1 LLELE
6 GVATPA
12 AFLMNLHAR
21 GYAKFT
27 CDEMSMAAFE
37 HSLHKIEC
45 RLTRRQIY
53 LTLYDMIKQQ
63 GVSGARVIEIIMG
76 NLEHETA
83 EEILGTVLNSI
94 VPAIIGKYLSLS
106 NYEEVNAKMF
116 ATCRSLLA
124 SGRFT
129 VEST

>member
-1 LLELE
+1 MPELE

-37 HSLHKIEC
+37 QNLHKIED

-63 GVSGARVIEIIMG
+63 SISGARVMHIIMS

-106 NYEEVNAKMF
+106 KYEEVNAKMF

>member
-1 LLELE
+1 
-6 GVATPA
+6 
-12 AFLMNLHAR
+12 
-21 GYAKFT
+21 
-27 CDEMSMAAFE
+27 
-37 HSLHKIEC
+37 
-45 RLTRRQIY
+45 
-53 LTLYDMIKQQ
+53 
-63 GVSGARVIEIIMG
+63 MG

-116 ATCRSLLA
+116 ASCRSLLA